1 MFKDEAKGAQIEE
14 FVGLRSKLC
23 SCKAHGEEKKKCK
36 GVKKNV
42 VAKSITQKDYKDCL
56 FNDNDHLWRMNVIR
70 SHSHE
75 IYTEEVDKVALSAGD
90 DKRVVL
96 ENGIDTMA
104 YRHYKLKDGKIKV
117 KVFSNRRSP
126 LNNKQKSF

>member
-1 MFKDEAKGAQIEE
+1 
-14 FVGLRSKLC
+14 
-23 SCKAHGEEKKKCK
+23 
-36 GVKKNV
+36 
-42 VAKSITQKDYKDCL
+42 
-56 FNDNDHLWRMNVIR
+56 MNVIR

-104 YRHYKLKDGKIKV
+104 YGHYKLKDGKIKV